1 MQVFGYKSQITK
13 KEGVN
18 EKLITN
24 GNEGIKFNE
33 AIEEAKDAQDA
44 EEADEADVYKEEA
57 RRSKK
62 APIEEAKEALEHVR
76 NEART

>member
-1 MQVFGYKSQITK
+1 MLV
-13 KEGVN
+13 
-18 EKLITN
+18 TN
-24 GNEGIKFNE
+24 GNENEGIKVNE
-33 AIEEAKDAQDA
+33 AIIEEAKDAQDA
-44 EEADEADVYKEEA
+44 EEDDEADVYKEEA